1 MGTRYRSRKKRT
13 SFVEYDQA
21 KAPASSLSEGSI
33 STVTEAPGS
42 LQTRAPGD
50 TPAIDPVVGEKIDQY
65 ETPVYRPITLEDRY
79 ALNNIH
85 HIWTVGDHYWK
96 LANDYYGDPGL
107 WYLIAWYNQK
117 PTEAHVK
124 IGDSLAI
131 PLPIQDVMRLFNG

>member
-1 MGTRYRSRKKRT
+1 MGTRYRSRTKKT
-13 SFVEYDQA
+13 NFAEYGPTE
-21 KAPASSLSEGSI
+21 APASSLSEGSI
-33 STVTEAPGS
+33 STVTELPGS
-42 LQTRAPGD
+42 LQHSAPGWVS
-50 TPAIDPVVGEKIDQY
+50 IDPVVGEKIVQY

-124 IGDSLAI
+124 IGDSMAI